1 MIIFAIYFYD
11 FDKVTVVNI
20 DEVRGRMITRLP
32 DEPWADVEIVEWTAE
47 DDTLP
52 VEYSFA
58 DSAFGRVLVANT
70 AKGVCYLAPA
80 DDPEAVFADFGTR
93 FPRSVR
99 VQRQTTLQNQ
109 AVAFLGGEQGDSLR
123 LHLRGTAF
131 QTGVWQ
137 RLTRIPS
144 GLVVSYSTLAG
155 DARYARAVG
164 TAVGRNPVFGIVP
177 CHRVVNS
184 SGAFDR
190 FFWGTELKTRLLE
203 REFAE
208 NR

>member
-11 FDKVTVVNI
+11 FDKVAVVNI
-20 DEVRGRMITRLP
+20 ESVRGRMITRLP

-80 DDPEAVFADFGTR
+80 DDPATTFADFGTR

-99 VQRQTTLQNQ
+99 VERETDLQRQ
-109 AVAFLGGEQGDSLR
+109 AVGFLGGERNHTLR

-144 GLVVSYSTLAG
+144 GLVVSYSTLG
-155 DARYARAVG
+155 GARYARAVG

-190 FFWGTELKTRLLE
+190 FFWGTELKTRLLA